1 MGFQGASTDYN
12 TKVLEYNLSTP
23 YDLST
28 ISLNAN
34 GGVDLDGEVSNINS
48 IAFSSNGKRFFVID
62 HQNVEAGRDVTQ
74 VSLRSSFDSSSYTID
89 GRSYIFG
96 ISGISQL
103 RAITFSKNGL
113 KSLLNLFN
121 SVTTSFLTLIRFKK

>member
-1 MGFQGASTDYN
+1 M
-12 TKVLEYNLSTP
+12 
-23 YDLST
+23 
-28 ISLNAN
+28 NAN

-74 VSLRSSFDSSSYTID
+74 VSLGSSFDSSSYTID

-113 KSLLNLFN
+113 KMFIGNDYTDGTQTYDHIWEFNLVCPFN
-121 SVTTSFLTLIRFKK
+121 IISG